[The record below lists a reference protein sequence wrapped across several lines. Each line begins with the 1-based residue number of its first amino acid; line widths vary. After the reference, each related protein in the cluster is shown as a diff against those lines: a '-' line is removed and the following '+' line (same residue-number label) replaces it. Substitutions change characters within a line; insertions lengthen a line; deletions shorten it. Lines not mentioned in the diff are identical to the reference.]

1 MKQSSL
7 YRRCIAI
14 GAALVSILAI
24 AGCASRAF
32 GAENT
37 PEMREF
43 SQFAMLLPS
52 GWDGDEQTGFISD
65 DPGEYQI
72 TLGRKDDNGDNFLAQ
87 VSIFLLPNKPGINSR
102 QAVEK
107 LREAQGD
114 ATEAREEDGFMVFEG
129 EPRSRTLKGR
139 ARTMVRA
146 TPENLLII
154 MAQDPQNL
162 GSDEIMRS
170 LHGIS
175 PTARQLLGR

>member
-114 ATEAREEDGFMVFEG
+114 ATEAREEDGF
-129 EPRSRTLKGR
+129 KGR